1 MISRIANR
9 PSARAASRPVAA
21 ASVTEATPV
30 TSSENT
36 SGTMVMRRAFSHRP
50 PTASTASAPLRRP
63 GSPTAPTAAPATRPA
78 ARASRTRTLSD
89 RSMEVPRFV
98 AILGPGR
105 ANRQSSAGRNPSSA
119 GAGLQRPFAETLRP
133 VEASHRSARVVRFH
147 LMSRRM
153 PDVPVLPCPP
163 LDAGVLPGRTV
174 DLERLDVA
182 KHAPGLWKAIGHDDA
197 LWTWIPSG
205 PFAEEA
211 DFTAWLV
218 DRGQRPTQSLYAV
231 IDKTGLE
238 HTPAG
243 LYMALSINPDQ
254 GVTEVGLNLGPS
266 LSRKVGGTEAFFL
279 LVDDI
284 FSKGYRRV
292 EWRCTPENEASS
304 RAAARLGFT
313 LEGTLRQ
320 TYWLKGGNWDTEVH
334 AFLDGDWPAIRE
346 RQAGWLSAGN
356 FDAEG
361 MQIRPMSDF

>member
-1 MISRIANR
+1 
-9 PSARAASRPVAA
+9 
-21 ASVTEATPV
+21 
-30 TSSENT
+30 
-36 SGTMVMRRAFSHRP
+36 
-50 PTASTASAPLRRP
+50 
-63 GSPTAPTAAPATRPA
+63 
-78 ARASRTRTLSD
+78 
-89 RSMEVPRFV
+89 
-98 AILGPGR
+98 
-105 ANRQSSAGRNPSSA
+105 
-119 GAGLQRPFAETLRP
+119 
-133 VEASHRSARVVRFH
+133 
-147 LMSRRM
+147 M

-334 AFLDGDWPAIRE
+334 AILDGDWPAIRE